1 MKTAAPEQ
9 PAAAAREAPD
19 ALFLPDF
26 CDIRTV
32 FAVVVTGELLAFV
45 LTLAGAGDR
54 WSSLAL
60 ISLFIQWVGLSSAA
74 LLCACRRW
82 LSLIDNVAAGFVSY
96 ALILA
101 VTLALSEAAYWLV
114 EKPLALPG
122 AAEAWHH
129 EFLLRSLAV
138 SAIVGAV
145 ALRYLYVQH
154 QWKTN
159 LESETRARIQ
169 ALHSRIRPHF
179 LFNSMNT
186 IANLTRSQP
195 ALAEEV
201 IEDLA
206 DLFRV
211 SLSDASVPTQLA
223 RELEVCRQYLRIEGL
238 RLGNRLAVEWHT
250 EALPED
256 ALLPA
261 LSVQPLLENA
271 IYHGIEPQPQGGLV
285 RLAGERRGERLRLSI
300 CNSVPSGD
308 GGSSRSGNRLA
319 QDNVRQRLHAFFRG
333 HGELRVEPAEDEYR
347 VHLEFPYVTV
357 PP

>member
-1 MKTAAPEQ
+1 MKTAAPGQLGAEQ
-9 PAAAAREAPD
+9 GAPD
-19 ALFLPDF
+19 PLFLPDF
-26 CDIRTV
+26 CGIRTV
-32 FAVVVTGELLAFV
+32 FAVVVMGEMLAFV
-45 LTLAGAGDR
+45 LALAGADNR

-82 LSLIDNVAAGFVSY
+82 LSLLENVAAGFVSY
-96 ALILA
+96 ALILL
-101 VTLALSEAAYWLV
+101 VTLVLSEAAYWLV

-122 AAEAWHH
+122 AAEGWHQD
-129 EFLLRSLAV
+129 FLLRNLAV

-154 QWKTN
+154 QWKIN
-159 LESETRARIQ
+159 LESESRARIQ
-169 ALHSRIRPHF
+169 ALQSRIRPHF
-179 LFNSMNT
+179 LFNCMNT

-250 EALPED
+250 DGLPGD

-261 LSVQPLLENA
+261 LTVQPLLENA
-271 IYHGIEPQPQGGLV
+271 IHHGIEPQPQGGLV
-285 RLAGERRGERLRLSI
+285 RLVAERHRDSLRLSI
-300 CNSVPSGD
+300 CNSVPSSEEGP
-308 GGSSRSGNRLA
+308 GPTGNRLA

-333 HGELRVEPAEDEYR
+333 RGTLRVEPAEGEYR
-347 VHLEFPYVTV
+347 VHLDFPYVTT